1 MTSREIRQQF
11 IDFFKGKEHLIVP
24 SAPMVLHSDPTLMFT
39 NAGMNQFK
47 DHFLGNSDPRSKRI
61 ADTQKCLRVSGK
73 HNDLEEVGID
83 TYHHTMFEMLGNWSF
98 GDYFKKEAIGWAWEL
113 LTEVYKLPGERL
125 YATVFGGDK
134 QDGLNLDKEAYDYW
148 KEVIQEDSIV
158 YSGKKDNFWEMGD
171 IGPCGPCS
179 EIHIDLRS
187 EEDIA
192 IIPGKELVNTDHPE
206 VIEIWNLVFIQ
217 FERLSDSSL
226 KTLPAKH
233 VDTGMGFERL
243 CMVIQGEK
251 SSYDSDI
258 FTPLISHL
266 EEKYGQQYD
275 GSDEKIQIAMRVIV
289 DHVRAIT
296 FAIADAQ
303 LPSNN
308 KTGYV
313 IRRILRRAVR
323 YGYTFLDFKKPF
335 IYELIPIL
343 ASQFED
349 VFPEVKSQEE
359 FITRVVR
366 EEEANFLRTLDKG
379 LTRIEVIDRE
389 LEKVS
394 KNEIDGAK
402 SFELYDTYGFPLDL
416 TALIAREKG
425 LTVDEIGFK
434 KEMLVQK
441 ERSKSAAKISTGDW
455 SVLISDMEPDFVGYD
470 VLVAPSRIIKYRQV
484 AEKEKKYFQIVLDKT
499 PFYAESGGQV
509 GDTGYIEFDGKKT
522 SIVDTKK
529 ENDLI
534 IHISNEL
541 PTDLEATFESVVNVK
556 KRLLT
561 MNNHSATH
569 LMHAALRGVLGD
581 HVQQKGS
588 LVNEKILRFDFSHFA
603 KMTDEEIKKVETIVN
618 QKIRENIAKEEA
630 RNVPIE
636 AAKTRGA
643 MALFGEKYGDF
654 VRIIT
659 FDRDFSLEL
668 CGGTHVE
675 RTGNIGFFK
684 ITSEGSVAAGVRRIE
699 AITAERAEAYINE
712 EEELLNNIRTLL
724 KYPPDVL
731 KAVEALSKERDVLN
745 KQMEK
750 LQLKQVNA
758 LKSGMADSAT
768 EINDVQVIVQKVKLP
783 SADALKKL
791 AYDLWNDVNNLFL
804 VIAAD
809 IGGRPQIAV
818 MISDNIVAEK
828 SVHAGN
834 LAKEL
839 AKEIKGGGGGQP
851 FSATAGGSDVSGL
864 DKVLNKGMEIAH
876 DLFK

>member
-1 MTSREIRQQF
+1 MTSKEIRQQF
-11 IDFFKGKEHLIVP
+11 IDFFKAKEHLIVP

-47 DHFLGNSDPRSKRI
+47 DYFLGNTDPKSRRI

-98 GDYFKKEAIGWAWEL
+98 GDYFKKEAIAWAWEL
-113 LTEVYKLPGERL
+113 LTEVYKLPKERL
-125 YATVFGGDK
+125 YATVFGGDE
-134 QDGLNLDKEAYDYW
+134 QDGLERDQEAYDYW
-148 KEVIQEDSIV
+148 KKVIDEDSII
-158 YSGKKDNFWEMGD
+158 YCGKKDNFWEMGD
-171 IGPCGPCS
+171 VGPCGPCS

-187 EEDIA
+187 EEDMA
-192 IIPGKELVNTDHPE
+192 KTPGKELVNADHPE

-226 KTLPAKH
+226 KPLPAKH

-243 CMVIQGEK
+243 CMVIQGKK
-251 SSYDSDI
+251 SSYDSDV
-258 FTPLISHL
+258 FSPLIGHL
-266 EEKYGQQYD
+266 EKKSSQEYGA
-275 GSDEKIQIAMRVIV
+275 DEKVDVAMRVIV

-308 KTGYV
+308 KAGYV

-323 YGYTFLDFKKPF
+323 YGYTFLDLKEPF

-343 ASQFED
+343 AAQFED

-359 FITRVVR
+359 FIARVVR
-366 EEEANFLRTLDKG
+366 EEESNFLRTLDKG
-379 LTRIEVIDRE
+379 LKRIEVIHTE
-389 LEKVS
+389 LEGAAKR
-394 KNEIDGAK
+394 EIDASK

-425 LTVDEIGFK
+425 LKVDEEGFK
-434 KEMLVQK
+434 GEMQIQK
-441 ERSKSAAKISTGDW
+441 DRSKNAAKVSTGDW
-455 SVLISDMEPDFVGYD
+455 TLLISDVEPEFIGYD
-470 VLVAPSRIIKYRQV
+470 SLVSSSRIVKYRQV
-484 AEKEKKYFQIVLDKT
+484 EEKEKKYFQIVLDKT

-509 GDTGYIEFDGKKT
+509 GDTGYIEFNGQKT
-522 SIVDTKK
+522 SIIDTRK
-529 ENDLI
+529 ENDLT
-534 IHISNEL
+534 IHLANEL
-541 PTDLEATFESVVNVK
+541 PTDLDGTFESVVNSK

-569 LMHAALRGVLGD
+569 LMHAALREVLGD

-588 LVNEKILRFDFSHFA
+588 LVNEKILRFDFSHFS

-618 QKIRENIAKEEA
+618 QKIRENIPKQED
-630 RNVPIE
+630 RNVPIQE
-636 AAKTRGA
+636 AKDRGA
-643 MALFGEKYGDF
+643 TALFGEKYGDF
-654 VRIIT
+654 VRVIT
-659 FDRDFSLEL
+659 FDKNFSLEL

-675 RTGNIGFFK
+675 ATGNIGLFK
-684 ITSEGSVAAGVRRIE
+684 IISEGSVAAGIRRIE
-699 AITAERAEAYINE
+699 AITAERAETYINDE
-712 EEELLNNIRTLL
+712 EKLLDNIRTIL
-724 KYPPDVL
+724 KNPPDVL
-731 KAVEALSKERDVLN
+731 KAVEALSKERDLLK

-750 LQLKQVNA
+750 LQLKQVNS
-758 LKSGMADSAT
+758 LKIGMMKSAT
-768 EINDVQVIVQKVKLP
+768 DVNGVQVIIQKVELQ

-791 AYDLWNDVNNLFL
+791 AYDLRNDVKNLFL

-809 IGGRPQIAV
+809 IDGRPQVAV
-818 MISDNIVAEK
+818 MASDNIVSEK

-834 LAKEL
+834 LVKEL

-851 FSATAGGSDVSGL
+851 FFATAGGSDANGLEKVVS
-864 DKVLNKGMEIAH
+864 KGMKMAQ
-876 DLFK
+876 DLFA